1 MEHEERRV
9 GGPTEDGGNDA
20 VALHIPAP
28 QPPTKPARKTM
39 IMPVLLEDGYQAELV
54 LPVDLGRREMLRL
67 RRLLWS
73 LAVPWRA

>member
-9 GGPTEDGGNDA
+9 GGPTEDSGNDA
-20 VALHIPAP
+20 AALHIPAP
-28 QPPTKPARKTM
+28 QPPAKPTRRTL
-39 IMPVLLEDGYQAELV
+39 VLPIPLEDGYMSQLL
-54 LPVDLGRREMLRL
+54 LPADLGRREMLRL